1 MGRISEIKNAV
12 VLFAIFTIILGIVY
26 PLVITGISQL
36 AFPEQANG
44 NLIKENGVVVGSQL
58 IGQNF
63 SSPQYFHGRPSAIDY
78 NSSTSSGSNLGP
90 DNQKLIDNVA
100 QNMANVKGE
109 NNLSSNSDVP
119 ADLVETS
126 ASGLEAYIYV
136 DSALIQVPR
145 IAHARNISE
154 SEVKN
159 IVKDNEEFPFFGIGT
174 PIVNVLKLNIALDK
188 LKK

>member
-1 MGRISEIKNAV
+1 MSKMGEIKNAV
-12 VLFAIFTIILGIVY
+12 VIFAIFTVMLGIVY

-44 NLIKENGVVVGSQL
+44 NLIKENGVVIGSQL

-63 SSPQYFHGRPSAIDY
+63 SSPQYFHGRPSAVDY
-78 NSSTSSGSNLGP
+78 DSSSSSGSNLGP
-90 DNQKLIDNVA
+90 DNQKLINNVA
-100 QNMANVKGE
+100 QAMTTVRSGNS
-109 NNLSSNSDVP
+109 LSSNDNIP

-126 ASGLEAYIYV
+126 GSGLEGYIYV
-136 DSALIQVPR
+136 ESAMIQVPR
-145 IAHARNISE
+145 IAQTRNISE

-159 IVKDNEEFPFFGIGT
+159 IVMDNEEFPFLGMGT
-174 PIVNVLKLNIALDK
+174 PIVNVLKLNMALDK

>member
-1 MGRISEIKNAV
+1 MGEIKNSIVIFAV
-12 VLFAIFTIILGIVY
+12 FTVLLGLVY

-36 AFPEQANG
+36 AFPQQANG
-44 NLIKENGVVVGSQL
+44 NLIKVNGTVVGSQL

-90 DNQKLIDNVA
+90 TNQRLVNNA
-100 QNMANVKGE
+100 TQNIENIRSENSLSANATI
-109 NNLSSNSDVP
+109 P
-119 ADLVETS
+119 ADLVEMS
-126 ASGLEAYIYV
+126 SSGLEGYIYV
-136 DSALIQVPR
+136 DSAAIQVSR
-145 IAHARNISE
+145 IASARNISE
-154 SEVKN
+154 SEVKKIIN
-159 IVKDNEEFPFFGIGT
+159 DNEEIPFLGIGN